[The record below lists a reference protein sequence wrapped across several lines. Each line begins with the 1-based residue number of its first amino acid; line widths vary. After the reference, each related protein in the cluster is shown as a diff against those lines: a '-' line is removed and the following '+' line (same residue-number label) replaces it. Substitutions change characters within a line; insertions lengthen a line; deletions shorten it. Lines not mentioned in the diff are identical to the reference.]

1 MRRRIAAAPFPR
13 RKEHQVPTAVA
24 PVLADFSLGDAF
36 LSVLWFCGLL
46 LWIALAVTVFFDIFR
61 SRDLSGWGKAG
72 WVILIIILPLLG
84 VLIYL
89 IARGSSMHER
99 SAAQAQQQ
107 EQEFREYVRSVG
119 NGGGGSAAELQ
130 RAAELREKGVIS
142 EEEFQRLKAKAL
154 A

>member
-1 MRRRIAAAPFPR
+1 
-13 RKEHQVPTAVA
+13 VPPAFA

-61 SRDLSGWGKAG
+61 SHDLSGWAKAL
-72 WVILIIILPLLG
+72 WVIFIVVLPLLG

-89 IARGSSMHER
+89 IARGGSMHER
-99 SAAQAQQQ
+99 SAQQAQQQ
-107 EQEFREYVRSVG
+107 QDAFKAYVQSVSPQGG
-119 NGGGGSAAELQ
+119 NGGSASELHK
-130 RAAELREKGVIS
+130 AAELREKGVITD
-142 EEEFQRLKAKAL
+142 EEFARLKAKAL

>member
-1 MRRRIAAAPFPR
+1 
-13 RKEHQVPTAVA
+13 VPSAFT

-61 SRDLSGWGKAG
+61 SRDLSGWAKAL
-72 WVILIIILPLLG
+72 WVVFIIVLPLLG

-99 SAAQAQQQ
+99 SERQAQQQ
-107 EQEFREYVRSVG
+107 EEAFKQYVRSVG
-119 NGGGGSAAELQ
+119 NGGDAASELHK
-130 RAAELREKGVIS
+130 AAELREKGVIN

>member
-1 MRRRIAAAPFPR
+1 VSPPF
-13 RKEHQVPTAVA
+13 A

-61 SRDLSGWGKAG
+61 SHDLSGWAKAL
-72 WVILIIILPLLG
+72 WVLFIIVLPLLG

-99 SAAQAQQQ
+99 SARQAQQQ
-107 EQEFREYVRSVG
+107 EDAFKQYVQQVSAE
-119 NGGGGSAAELQ
+119 GGGGSAAELQ
-130 RAAELREKGVIS
+130 KAAELREKGVID
-142 EEEFQRLKAKAL
+142 EQEFQRLKAKAL

>member
-1 MRRRIAAAPFPR
+1 MS
-13 RKEHQVPTAVA
+13 PTFA

-61 SRDLSGWGKAG
+61 SHDLSGWAKAL
-72 WVILIIILPLLG
+72 WVLFIIILPLLG

-89 IARGSSMHER
+89 IARGGKMHER
-99 SAAQAQQQ
+99 SVQQAKQQ
-107 EQEFREYVRSVG
+107 EDAFKQYVQQVSTEG
-119 NGGGGSAAELQ
+119 NGGSAAELQ
-130 RAAELREKGVIS
+130 KAADLRDKGVID
-142 EEEFQRLKAKAL
+142 EQEFQRLKAKAL